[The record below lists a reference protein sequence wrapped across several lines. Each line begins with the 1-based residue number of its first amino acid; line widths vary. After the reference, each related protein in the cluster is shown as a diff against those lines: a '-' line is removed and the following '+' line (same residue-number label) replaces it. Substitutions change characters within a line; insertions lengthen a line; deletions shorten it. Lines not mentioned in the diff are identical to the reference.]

1 MKDFLDELD
10 NELKSAPSVSPK
22 PQVSEKKPTW
32 ASSGA
37 KPAHKPTGSNPAKKH
52 PPRKP
57 NHSGT
62 KSTGWKPNHKG
73 GKKPYRNNN
82 SNRGSSGGYMSK
94 SNITFP
100 ETKFYLPTL
109 REKYTRFIPI
119 GWNDETGAKNMGMA
133 QYWNDIIL
141 IDCGVQFAEPD
152 MLGADYS
159 IPDISFL
166 TKYKK
171 DIKWFVITHA
181 HLDHIGALKHILPNL
196 WFPPLYATKLTIGII
211 KKSLAEFRILDKCTL
226 IEVDATSDMKHKIG
240 HFDVEFF
247 WVTHSVPD
255 CAGVY
260 IESPGWAK
268 FVHTWDF
275 KIDFTPR
282 IDPPADLERMAAI
295 WKRGITL
302 LLSDSTGSTRPW
314 FSTSEKWVG
323 ETLEKIVAGHQKGR
337 LLITTFSSWIS
348 RVQQLADIAAKY
360 DKHIFLNGRSMVEN
374 VAIAKE
380 LGYLNIKKGIMK
392 KMTPKSTQ
400 GIPPHKQ
407 IIITTWSQWEEFSGL
422 TRMSEGRHNSIE
434 IVSWDTV
441 VFSSSVVPGNER
453 SVVRVINKLIKL
465 GARVITKN
473 DMEVHTGWHGF
484 QEEQKIMLN
493 LMQPKYFMPVY
504 GDLYFRDA
512 HRKTAISTGFKD
524 ENVLLLDNGN
534 IVDFAP
540 DGTVFK
546 SKIKAPIQNY
556 VIDGY
561 GIGLAKSHVV
571 EARDKMM
578 NSWVLVVAL
587 KVDKRSK
594 AILGHIKLETRGL
607 VYLEEV
613 RYIHR
618 IIIKKT
624 KEVYE
629 ATVKDIPDI
638 EQKDLIKV
646 MRTDLERFIQK
657 RTDREPMVIPII
669 IEA

>member
-10 NELKSAPSVSPK
+10 NELA
-22 PQVSEKKPTW
+22 W
-32 ASSGA
+32 ASSLSKPQAAESKKPAPKKPAPKPSWARPPKKHNSDSKSPTGA
-37 KPAHKPTGSNPAKKH
+37 KPH
-52 PPRKP
+52 
-57 NHSGT
+57 
-62 KSTGWKPNHKG
+62 TGWKSKGPHKS
-73 GKKPYRNNN
+73 KNNN
-82 SNRGSSGGYMSK
+82 NNRRHNNRGNHGGYMSK
-94 SNITFP
+94 SNISFP
-100 ETKFYLPTL
+100 DTKFYLPTL
-109 REKYTRFIPI
+109 RDKYTRYMPI

-133 QYWNDIIL
+133 QYGDDILL

-166 TKYKK
+166 TKYTKN
-171 DIKWFVITHA
+171 IKWFVITHA

-196 WFPPLYATKLTIGII
+196 DYPPLYATRLTLGII
-211 KKSLAEFRILDKCTL
+211 RKSLDEFRILDKCTL

-247 WVTHSVPD
+247 GVTHSVPD
-255 CAGVY
+255 CAGLY
-260 IESPGWAK
+260 IESPGGAK

-282 IDPPADLERMAAI
+282 LDPPANLERIAGI
-295 WKRGITL
+295 GKRGVTL
-302 LLSDSTGSTRPW
+302 LLSDSTGSTRPG

-323 ETLEKIVAGHQKGR
+323 ETLEKIVANHKKWR
-337 LLITTFSSWIS
+337 LIIATFSSWIS
-348 RVQQLADIAAKY
+348 RVQQLADIAAQH
-360 DKHIFLNGRSMVEN
+360 DKHIFLSGRSMVEN
-374 VAIAKE
+374 IAIAKE
-380 LGYLNIKKGIMK
+380 LWYLNIKKGIMK
-392 KMTPKSTQ
+392 KMTPKSTKW
-400 GIPPHKQ
+400 IPPHKQ
-407 IIITTWSQWEEFSGL
+407 IIITTWSQWEEYSAL
-422 TRMSEGRHNSIE
+422 TRMSEWKHNSIE
-434 IVSWDTV
+434 IVGGDTV

-453 SVVRVINKLIKL
+453 SVVSVINKLIKL
-465 GARVITKN
+465 GANVITKN
-473 DMEVHTGWHGF
+473 DAEVHTGWHAF

-493 LMQPKYFMPVY
+493 LVKPKYFMPVY

-512 HRKTAISTGFKD
+512 HRKTAISTGFND
-524 ENVLLLDNGN
+524 DNILLIDNGN

-546 SKIKAPIQNY
+546 SKIKAPIQDF

-571 EARDKMM
+571 QARDKMM
-578 NSWVLVVAL
+578 NSWVLVVL
-587 KVDKRSK
+587 FKVDKKSK

-618 IIIKKT
+618 IIIKKS

-638 EQKDLIKV
+638 DQKDLVKV
-646 MRTDLERFIQK
+646 LRTDLERFIQK
-657 RTDREPMVIPII
+657 RTDREPMVIPMIM
-669 IEA
+669 EV